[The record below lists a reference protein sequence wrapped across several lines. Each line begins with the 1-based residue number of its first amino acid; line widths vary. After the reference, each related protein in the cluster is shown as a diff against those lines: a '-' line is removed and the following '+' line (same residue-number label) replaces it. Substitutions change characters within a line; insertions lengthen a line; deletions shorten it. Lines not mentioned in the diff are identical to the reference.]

1 MHIST
6 SEIIRI
12 SHFVM
17 LNVNVSKEERKKP
30 PFLLSQPCCQDMH
43 VASHSCKSGKGV
55 TSVFKPLFW
64 PANFRLLLVALFCM
78 SELTLLLLFLIYI
91 HAHVKACVYVLA
103 LRQLRWQWLPGEL
116 KLMTVIRSKL
126 RAMQGQLIQAMWA
139 ELVVRSA
146 RQAWLELKRWRIKM
160 QPQTNP
166 TVFFYTQQMSTEGK
180 AVGAWHGHASTIP
193 ATWSAQ
199 PNASW
204 QPPGSSQ
211 ITPSSLFSLRAKG
224 RNSQGPLRC
233 IRKGLIAKLHSGA
246 TMCERER

>member
-43 VASHSCKSGKGV
+43 VAWHSCKSGKGV

-146 RQAWLELKRWRIKM
+146 RHGWSWRD
-160 QPQTNP
+160 
-166 TVFFYTQQMSTEGK
+166 G
-180 AVGAWHGHASTIP
+180 G
-193 ATWSAQ
+193 
-199 PNASW
+199 
-204 QPPGSSQ
+204 
-211 ITPSSLFSLRAKG
+211 
-224 RNSQGPLRC
+224 LRC
-233 IRKGLIAKLHSGA
+233 NHRQIPPFFSTHSRCPRK
-246 TMCERER
+246 ERQWGPGTDMHPPFRPLGRPSPMQADNLLAALR